1 MKVPGMDEGERQV
14 LIDRAV
20 NGDGDCL
27 QRLIVEYHAP
37 LLAKVKGRLSPA
49 LRRYVS
55 PEDVLQQAYIEA
67 FKAATGRAFENPAGF
82 YRWLERICLDQ
93 LKNACRH
100 LRRDRRDVR
109 RNLSGSA
116 AGTRSALALVERL
129 PASPSTPSRHPAKQ
143 EACAAALSSLAR
155 LSDDQRT
162 VVQMRFLE
170 DRPVQEIAA
179 ELGKSPG
186 AVHMLIKRGL
196 DNLAELMGSISRF
209 LSRM

>member
-1 MKVPGMDEGERQV
+1 MDETERQI

-37 LLAKVKGRLSPA
+37 LLAKVEGRLSPA

-55 PEDVLQQAYIEA
+55 PEDILQQAYVEA
-67 FKAATGRAFENPAGF
+67 FKSVGGRVFESPAGF
-82 YRWLERICLDQ
+82 YRWLELICLSQ
-93 LKNACRH
+93 LRNICRD

-109 RNLSGSA
+109 RNLPGSA
-116 AGTRSALALVERL
+116 GGTRSALDLVDRL
-129 PASPSTPSRHPAKQ
+129 PAPRSTPSRHLAKQ
-143 EACAAALSSLAR
+143 EASAAALSSLAR
-155 LSDDQRT
+155 LSDDQRR

-179 ELGKSPG
+179 AMGKSTG
-186 AVHMLIKRGL
+186 AVHMLIKRAL

-209 LSRM
+209 LSRT